1 MRQRLRRSCTVS
13 EASSI
18 IKQQQRNNLAGSLKA
33 VRSLTV
39 PQPWAYALDPGKK
52 GSGFTDLHAQGF
64 VHFRARRE
72 GRCEM
77 RRLGPWTH

>member
-1 MRQRLRRSCTVS
+1 MTTVQEAALISSESEEEEEDEAEASRSCTVS

-64 VHFRARRE
+64 V
-72 GRCEM
+72 
-77 RRLGPWTH
+77 